1 MIDKMKKEIKYK
13 HNRKRKNRNEN
24 KRKEGVTEMNNE
36 VILRTSDIKKHFT
49 GTYALKGVSV
59 ELKKGEIHALV
70 GENGA
75 GKSTLMNIISGVFS
89 ADSGSIYLDGTEVH
103 FRNPND
109 AQMAGIGFVHQ
120 ELALCQDL
128 TVGNNIFIGHLP
140 TKKSMVDNVVL
151 NNASRKILDQFGE
164 SGKNINPAALVSTLS
179 VAQQQMVEIAKALSS
194 DCKVLIFDEPTSSL
208 NDEEAKGLFEII
220 HRLASQGIGIFYI
233 SHKMEEIFDICNT
246 ITIMRDG
253 QKIETIQVKDTN
265 PEHVVSNM
273 VGKELGNL
281 YPEKNKSRGEEVL
294 RVEGL
299 TRKPYFSNVSF
310 STYKGEILGLCGL
323 VGAGRTEIARAI
335 CGIDKRQS
343 GDIYLYGK
351 QISINNCKDASKA
364 GICYLTEDRKKDGL
378 FLEMSLVENIVAPQ
392 ISAFCKN
399 GLLSEKH
406 AEDITAKYKE
416 MLNVKYSSTSQNIGS
431 LSGGNQQKLMLAKLL
446 AMKPKVLFLD
456 EPTRGIDV
464 GAKAEIHQLL
474 RKLSNEGISIVVI
487 SSEMPE
493 TVGVCDRVVVINV
506 GKVVGEIAGDELT
519 QNQIVTTIS
528 EFSDKE

>member
-1 MIDKMKKEIKYK
+1 
-13 HNRKRKNRNEN
+13 
-24 KRKEGVTEMNNE
+24 
-36 VILRTSDIKKHFT
+36 
-49 GTYALKGVSV
+49 
-59 ELKKGEIHALV
+59 
-70 GENGA
+70 
-75 GKSTLMNIISGVFS
+75 
-89 ADSGSIYLDGTEVH
+89 
-103 FRNPND
+103 
-109 AQMAGIGFVHQ
+109 
-120 ELALCQDL
+120 
-128 TVGNNIFIGHLP
+128 
-140 TKKSMVDNVVL
+140 
-151 NNASRKILDQFGE
+151 
-164 SGKNINPAALVSTLS
+164 
-179 VAQQQMVEIAKALSS
+179 
-194 DCKVLIFDEPTSSL
+194 
-208 NDEEAKGLFEII
+208 
-220 HRLASQGIGIFYI
+220 
-233 SHKMEEIFDICNT
+233 MEEIFDICNT

-265 PEHVVSNM
+265 PEYVVSNM